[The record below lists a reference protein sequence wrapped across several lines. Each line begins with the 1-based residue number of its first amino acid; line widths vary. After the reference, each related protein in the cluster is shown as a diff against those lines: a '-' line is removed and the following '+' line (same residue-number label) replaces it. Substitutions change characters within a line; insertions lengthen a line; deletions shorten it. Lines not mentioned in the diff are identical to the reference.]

1 MNTDFNSIPQEMRAV
16 PHWVA
21 RVDKFPINPNSLY
34 GAKSTDKTNWGTF
47 EQAKAAI
54 GKKAK
59 TKNIQGKECNG
70 IGFVLSAPFCGIDI
84 DHCINPQTGEITAEA
99 LDIIQTMESYTEIS
113 PSGTGVHIFYKNDG
127 NTHKE
132 WHKKK
137 PIDEVQHLEMYQ
149 CDRYF
154 TVTGKIYRNY
164 NNLCERSEHA
174 SLIYQAYMQDE
185 QPPTVTDNTAEQPKQ
200 TAFKLTSEPLTDG
213 EIIEK
218 AMNAKNGAEFL
229 SLWRGDTSKYN
240 GDESRADLALC
251 NMLAFWSSGNA
262 DTIDRLFRQS
272 GLMRDK
278 WDRATGQST
287 YGGITVDTALR
298 NCKEYYNPTH
308 RADTALQDFKDCI
321 QPSNSAAES
330 NSLYTDNIEIK
341 GFTYENIKSYTP
353 DDIGTA
359 EFFADLI
366 KDFVCYIAPEKSF
379 YIYNGVVWACDDIK
393 DNLQT
398 GKLLMKFVKV
408 VQALIPQKPKGEPK
422 YWTDEE
428 TAEERINSL
437 YRQHYK
443 NLGNAN
449 GRERVLKDVK
459 KLLRKSPDIF
469 DKRTEL
475 LNTKN
480 CTLNLETGE
489 IQPHNADDYITKC
502 VNTDYIQG
510 ETNERFN
517 SFINEICQ
525 NDTETIQ
532 ALQRAL
538 GYSLMGTAHEECLF
552 IAYGKTTRNGKG
564 TLFDLVLD
572 TLGSYGRQMG
582 FETIA
587 RSGNIDGSKPTPDLA
602 VLRGVRFI
610 LSNEPQKGVCFNE
623 GLVKQMTGNDTMVA
637 RHLNCEPITFKCK
650 GIIFVT
656 ANSLP
661 SVADSSLYDSD
672 RIKLLLFNKHFS
684 EVERDTSLKKTLREG
699 NGKAAV
705 LNWLLEG
712 YKQYRKYGLL
722 TTAQAREALNQYR
735 AENDYIQQFIDEGLI
750 LYDKDDRHAPSTKFL
765 EVQREYSEWC
775 RLSGIKAL
783 GKKAF
788 KEELITHKVV
798 VYKPGGTLKVKAR
811 INPELFTNTVEIYND
826 SL

>member
-1 MNTDFNSIPQEMRAV
+1 MRAV

-164 NNLCERSEHA
+164 NTLCERSERA

-185 QPPTVTDNTAEQPKQ
+185 QLPTVTDNTAEQPKQ

-251 NMLAFWSSGNA
+251 NMLAFWSNGNA

-298 NCKEYYNPTH
+298 NRKEYYNPTH
-308 RADTALQDFKDCI
+308 RADTAMQDFSESINADNTVTQDI
-321 QPSNSAAES
+321 QLQP
-330 NSLYTDNIEIK
+330 
-341 GFTYENIKSYTP
+341 FTYEDMKKYKA
-353 DDIGTA
+353 DDIATA
-359 EFFADLI
+359 EFFASLT
-366 KDFVCYIAPEKSF
+366 KDFLCYIAPEKSF
-379 YIYNGVVWACDDIK
+379 YIYNGIAWECDDIK
-393 DNLQT
+393 DNLRT
-398 GKLLMKFVKV
+398 GKMLMNFVKTA
-408 VQALIPQKPKGEPK
+408 QALIPPKPKGEPK

-428 TAEERINSL
+428 TAEELINSA
-437 YRQHYK
+437 YRQQYRG
-443 NLGNAN
+443 LGNSN
-449 GRERVLKDVK
+449 GRERVLKDIK
-459 KLLRKSPDIF
+459 KLLRKTPDIF
-469 DKRTEL
+469 DKRAEL
-475 LNTKN
+475 FNTKN
-480 CTLNLETGE
+480 CTLNLKTGE
-489 IQPHNADDYITKC
+489 IQPHRATDYITKC
-502 VNTDYIQG
+502 TNTDYIQG
-510 ETNERFN
+510 VTDERFN
-517 SFINEICQ
+517 SFINEICE
-525 NDTETIQ
+525 NDSETIQ

-552 IAYGKTTRNGKG
+552 LAQGKTTRNGKG
-564 TLFDLVLD
+564 TLFELVLD
-572 TLGSYGRQMG
+572 TLGSYGQKIS
-582 FETIA
+582 FNTLA
-587 RSGNIDGSKPTPDLA
+587 RTNNIDGSKPTPDLA
-602 VLRGVRFI
+602 VLRGSRFI
-610 LSNEPQKGVCFNE
+610 LANEPQKGVCFNE
-623 GLVKQMTGNDTMVA
+623 GLVKEMTGNDTMVA

-650 GIIFVT
+650 GIIFIS

-661 SVADSSLYDSD
+661 TIADSSLYESD
-672 RIKLLLFNKHFS
+672 RIKILLFNRHFS
-684 EVERDTSLKKTLREG
+684 EEERDKSLKDTLRKG
-699 NGKAAV
+699 NGRAAV
-705 LNWLLEG
+705 LNWLLDG

-722 TTAQAREALNQYR
+722 TTQKAKEALNNYR

-750 LYDKDDRHAPSTKFL
+750 LYNPDDRSAPKVKLL
-765 EVQREYSEWC
+765 EVQREYNEWC
-775 RLSGIKAL
+775 RVSGIKAL
-783 GKKAF
+783 GKKLF
-788 KEELITHKVV
+788 KEELIAHKV
-798 VYKPGGTLKVKAR
+798 PILNSHGSQAIRAR
-811 INPELFTNTVEIYND
+811 INPDLFQNTVDILPET
-826 SL
+826 L

>member
-1 MNTDFNSIPQEMRAV
+1 MNNFDNIPQEMKEL
-16 PHWVA
+16 PQWVA

-154 TVTGKIYRNY
+154 TVTGKIYQNY
-164 NNLCERSEHA
+164 NTFCERSERA

-272 GLMRDK
+272 GLMRSK

-287 YGGITVDTALR
+287 YGGITIDTALR

-321 QPSNSAAES
+321 QPSNSAAEN
-330 NSLYTDNIEIK
+330 NSLYTDDIEIK

-379 YIYNGVVWACDDIK
+379 YIYNGVVWECDDIK
-393 DNLQT
+393 DNLRT
-398 GKLLMKFVKV
+398 GKMLMNFVKAA
-408 VQALIPQKPKGEPK
+408 QALIPPKPKGEPK

>member
-21 RVDKFPINPNSLY
+21 RVDKAPINPNSLY
-34 GAKSTDKTNWGTF
+34 GAKSTDKTSWGTF

-59 TKNIQGKECNG
+59 MKAVQGKECNG
-70 IGFVLSAPFCGIDI
+70 IGFVLSAPYCGIDI

-154 TVTGKIYRNY
+154 TVTGKVYQNY
-164 NNLCERSEHA
+164 NTLCERSERA

-200 TAFKLTSEPLTDG
+200 IAFKLTSEPLTDG

-278 WDRATGQST
+278 WDRKTGGTT
-287 YGGITVDTALR
+287 YGEITIQKAINDCT
-298 NCKEYYNPTH
+298 ETYNPNR
-308 RADTALQDFKDCI
+308 RAETAMQDFSESINADNTVTQDI
-321 QPSNSAAES
+321 QLQS
-330 NSLYTDNIEIK
+330 
-341 GFTYENIKSYTP
+341 FTYEDMKKYKA
-353 DDIGTA
+353 DDIATA
-359 EFFADLI
+359 EFFASLT
-366 KDFVCYIAPEKSF
+366 KDFLCYIAPEKSF
-379 YIYNGVVWACDDIK
+379 YIYNGGAWECDDIK
-393 DNLQT
+393 DNLRT
-398 GKLLMKFVKV
+398 GKMLMNFVKAA
-408 VQALIPQKPKGEPK
+408 QALIPPKPKGEPK

-428 TAEERINSL
+428 TAEELINSA
-437 YRQHYK
+437 YRQQYRG
-443 NLGNAN
+443 LGNSN
-449 GRERVLKDVK
+449 GRERVLKDIK
-459 KLLRKSPDIF
+459 KLLRKTPDIF
-469 DKRTEL
+469 DKRAEL
-475 LNTKN
+475 FNTKN
-480 CTLNLETGE
+480 CTLNLKTGE
-489 IQPHNADDYITKC
+489 IQPHRATDYITKC
-502 VNTDYIQG
+502 TNTDYIQG
-510 ETNERFN
+510 AADERFN
-517 SFINEICQ
+517 SFINEICE
-525 NDTETIQ
+525 NDSETIQ

-552 IAYGKTTRNGKG
+552 LAYGKTTRNGKG
-564 TLFDLVLD
+564 TLFELVLD
-572 TLGSYGRQMG
+572 TLGSYGQKIS
-582 FETIA
+582 FNTLA
-587 RSGNIDGSKPTPDLA
+587 RTNNIDGSKPTPDLA
-602 VLRGVRFI
+602 VLRGARFI
-610 LSNEPQKGVCFNE
+610 LANEPQKGVCFNE
-623 GLVKQMTGNDTMVA
+623 GLVKEMTGNDTMVA

-650 GIIFVT
+650 GIIFIS

-661 SVADSSLYDSD
+661 TIADSSLYESD
-672 RIKLLLFNKHFS
+672 RIKILLFNRHFS
-684 EVERDTSLKKTLREG
+684 EEERDSSLKDTLRKG
-699 NGKAAV
+699 NGRAAV
-705 LNWLLEG
+705 LNWLLDG

-722 TTAQAREALNQYR
+722 TTQKAKEALNNYR

-750 LYDKDDRHAPSTKFL
+750 LYNPDDRSAPKVKLL
-765 EVQREYSEWC
+765 EVQREYNEWC
-775 RLSGIKAL
+775 RISGIKAL
-783 GKKAF
+783 GKKLF
-788 KEELITHKVV
+788 KEELIAHKV
-798 VYKPGGTLKVKAR
+798 PILNSHGSQAIRAR
-811 INPELFTNTVEIYND
+811 INPDLFQNTIDILPET
-826 SL
+826 L

>member
-59 TKNIQGKECNG
+59 AKNIQGKECNG
-70 IGFVLSAPFCGIDI
+70 IGFVLSDPFCGIDI

-154 TVTGKIYRNY
+154 TVTGKIYQNY
-164 NNLCERSEHA
+164 NTLCERSERA

-298 NCKEYYNPTH
+298 NCNEYYNPTH

-321 QPSNSAAES
+321 QPSNSAAEN

-408 VQALIPQKPKGEPK
+408 VQALIPPKPKGEPK

-650 GIIFVT
+650 EIIFVT

-811 INPELFTNTVEIYND
+811 INPELFTNPVEIYND

>member
-1 MNTDFNSIPQEMRAV
+1 MNNFDNIPQEMKEL
-16 PHWVA
+16 PQWVA

-84 DHCINPQTGEITAEA
+84 DHCINTQTGEITAEA

-164 NNLCERSEHA
+164 NTLCERSERA

-185 QPPTVTDNTAEQPKQ
+185 QPPTGTDNTAEQPKQ
-200 TAFKLTSEPLTDG
+200 AAFKLTSEPLTDG

-287 YGGITVDTALR
+287 YGGITIDTALR

-308 RADTALQDFKDCI
+308 RSDTALQDFKDCI
-321 QPSNSAAES
+321 QPSNSAAEN

-408 VQALIPQKPKGEPK
+408 VQALIPPKPKGEPK

-610 LSNEPQKGVCFNE
+610 LSNEPHKGVCFNE

>member
-1 MNTDFNSIPQEMRAV
+1 MNNFDNIPQEMKEL
-16 PHWVA
+16 PQWVA

-84 DHCINPQTGEITAEA
+84 DHCINPQTGKITAEA

-154 TVTGKIYRNY
+154 TVTGKIYQNY
-164 NNLCERSEHA
+164 NTLCERSERA

-251 NMLAFWSSGNA
+251 NMLAFWSSGNV

-287 YGGITVDTALR
+287 YGKITVDTALR
-298 NCKEYYNPTH
+298 DCTEYYNPTR
-308 RADTALQDFKDCI
+308 RAETALQDFKNCI
-321 QPSNSAAES
+321 QPSNAAASTPHTE
-330 NSLYTDNIEIK
+330 NIELK
-341 GFTYENIKSYTP
+341 AFTY
-353 DDIGTA
+353 DDMKKYKPNDIETA
-359 EFFADLI
+359 EFFANLT
-366 KDFVCYIAPEKSF
+366 KEFVCYISPERSF
-379 YIYNGVVWACDDIK
+379 YIYNGVVWECDDIK
-393 DNLQT
+393 DNLKT
-398 GKLLMKFVKV
+398 GKMLMKFVKAA
-408 VQALIPQKPKGEPK
+408 QALIPPKPKGEPK

-428 TAEERINSL
+428 TAEESVNSL
-437 YRQHYK
+437 YRQQYK
-443 NLGNAN
+443 SLGNAN
-449 GRERVLKDVK
+449 GRERVLKDIK
-459 KLLRKSPDIF
+459 KLLRKDPEIF
-469 DKRTEL
+469 DRKPEL
-475 LNTKN
+475 LNTRN
-480 CTLNLETGE
+480 YTLNLETGE

-610 LSNEPQKGVCFNE
+610 LSNEPHKGVCFNE

-712 YKQYRKYGLL
+712 YKQYRKHGLL
-722 TTAQAREALNQYR
+722 MTPQAKQALNNYR

-750 LYDKDDRHAPSTKFL
+750 LYDPDDRSAPKTKFL
-765 EVQREYSEWC
+765 EVQREYNEWC
-775 RLSGIKAL
+775 RVSGIKAL
-783 GKKAF
+783 SKKHF
-788 KEELITHKVV
+788 KEALTDHNVFI
-798 VYKPGGTLKVKAR
+798 YKPNGTLSVKAR
-811 INPELFTNTVEIYND
+811 INPDLFQNTVDILPET
-826 SL
+826 L

>member
-16 PHWVA
+16 PQWVA

-164 NNLCERSEHA
+164 NNLCERSERA

-251 NMLAFWSSGNA
+251 NMLAFWSNGNA

-298 NCKEYYNPTH
+298 NRKEYYNPTH
-308 RADTALQDFKDCI
+308 RADTAMQDFSESINADNTVTQDI
-321 QPSNSAAES
+321 QLQP
-330 NSLYTDNIEIK
+330 
-341 GFTYENIKSYTP
+341 FTYEDMKKYKA
-353 DDIGTA
+353 DDIATA
-359 EFFADLI
+359 EFFASLT
-366 KDFVCYIAPEKSF
+366 KDFLCYIAPEKSF
-379 YIYNGVVWACDDIK
+379 YIYNGIAWECDDIK
-393 DNLQT
+393 DNLRT
-398 GKLLMKFVKV
+398 GKMLMNFVKTA
-408 VQALIPQKPKGEPK
+408 QALIPPKPKGEPK

-428 TAEERINSL
+428 TAEELINSA
-437 YRQHYK
+437 YRQQYRG
-443 NLGNAN
+443 LGNSN
-449 GRERVLKDVK
+449 GRERVLKDIK
-459 KLLRKSPDIF
+459 KLLRKTPDIF
-469 DKRTEL
+469 DKRAEL
-475 LNTKN
+475 FNTKN
-480 CTLNLETGE
+480 CTLNLKTGE
-489 IQPHNADDYITKC
+489 IQPHRATDYITKC
-502 VNTDYIQG
+502 TNTDYIQG
-510 ETNERFN
+510 VTDERFN
-517 SFINEICQ
+517 SFINEICE
-525 NDTETIQ
+525 NDSETIQ

-552 IAYGKTTRNGKG
+552 LAQGKTTRNGKG
-564 TLFDLVLD
+564 TLFELVLD
-572 TLGSYGRQMG
+572 TLGSYGQKIS
-582 FETIA
+582 FNTLA
-587 RSGNIDGSKPTPDLA
+587 RTNNIDGSKPTPDLA
-602 VLRGVRFI
+602 VLRGSRFI
-610 LSNEPQKGVCFNE
+610 LANEPQKGVCFNE
-623 GLVKQMTGNDTMVA
+623 GLVKEMTGNDTMVA

-650 GIIFVT
+650 GIIFIS

-661 SVADSSLYDSD
+661 TIADSSLYESD
-672 RIKLLLFNKHFS
+672 RIKILLFNRHFS
-684 EVERDTSLKKTLREG
+684 EEERDKSLKDTLRKG
-699 NGKAAV
+699 NGRAAV
-705 LNWLLEG
+705 LNWLLDG

-722 TTAQAREALNQYR
+722 TTQKAKEALNNYR

-750 LYDKDDRHAPSTKFL
+750 LYNPDDRSAPKVKLL
-765 EVQREYSEWC
+765 EVQREYNEWC
-775 RLSGIKAL
+775 RVSGIKAL
-783 GKKAF
+783 GKKLF
-788 KEELITHKVV
+788 KEELIAHKV
-798 VYKPGGTLKVKAR
+798 PILNSHGSQAIRAR
-811 INPELFTNTVEIYND
+811 INPDLFQNTVDILPET
-826 SL
+826 L

>member
-21 RVDKFPINPNSLY
+21 RVDKAPINPNSLY
-34 GAKSTDKTNWGTF
+34 GAKSTDKTSWGTF

-59 TKNIQGKECNG
+59 MKAVQGKECNG
-70 IGFVLSAPFCGIDI
+70 IGFELSAPFCGIDI

-154 TVTGKIYRNY
+154 TVTGKVYQNY
-164 NNLCERSEHA
+164 NTLCERSERA

-200 TAFKLTSEPLTDG
+200 IAFKLTSEPLTDG

-272 GLMRDK
+272 GLMRGK

-287 YGGITVDTALR
+287 YGRITVDTALR

-308 RADTALQDFKDCI
+308 RAGTALQDFKDCI

-366 KDFVCYIAPEKSF
+366 NDFVCYIAPEKSF

-408 VQALIPQKPKGEPK
+408 VQALIPPKPKGEPK

-480 CTLNLETGE
+480 CTLNLESGE

>member
-1 MNTDFNSIPQEMRAV
+1 M
-16 PHWVA
+16 
-21 RVDKFPINPNSLY
+21 
-34 GAKSTDKTNWGTF
+34 
-47 EQAKAAI
+47 
-54 GKKAK
+54 
-59 TKNIQGKECNG
+59 
-70 IGFVLSAPFCGIDI
+70 
-84 DHCINPQTGEITAEA
+84 
-99 LDIIQTMESYTEIS
+99 
-113 PSGTGVHIFYKNDG
+113 IFD
-127 NTHKE
+127 
-132 WHKKK
+132 
-137 PIDEVQHLEMYQ
+137 
-149 CDRYF
+149 
-154 TVTGKIYRNY
+154 
-164 NNLCERSEHA
+164 
-174 SLIYQAYMQDE
+174 
-185 QPPTVTDNTAEQPKQ
+185 
-200 TAFKLTSEPLTDG
+200 
-213 EIIEK
+213 
-218 AMNAKNGAEFL
+218 
-229 SLWRGDTSKYN
+229 
-240 GDESRADLALC
+240 
-251 NMLAFWSSGNA
+251 
-262 DTIDRLFRQS
+262 
-272 GLMRDK
+272 
-278 WDRATGQST
+278 
-287 YGGITVDTALR
+287 
-298 NCKEYYNPTH
+298 
-308 RADTALQDFKDCI
+308 
-321 QPSNSAAES
+321 
-330 NSLYTDNIEIK
+330 
-341 GFTYENIKSYTP
+341 
-353 DDIGTA
+353 
-359 EFFADLI
+359 
-366 KDFVCYIAPEKSF
+366 
-379 YIYNGVVWACDDIK
+379 
-393 DNLQT
+393 
-398 GKLLMKFVKV
+398 KV
-408 VQALIPQKPKGEPK
+408 VQALIPSKPKGEPK

-510 ETNERFN
+510 EANERFN

-538 GYSLMGTAHEECLF
+538 GYSLMGTAHEECIF
-552 IAYGKTTRNGKG
+552 IAYSKTTRNRKG

-661 SVADSSLYDSD
+661 SVADSSFYDSD

-712 YKQYRKYGLL
+712 YNQYRKYGLL

-775 RLSGIKAL
+775 RLSGI
-783 GKKAF
+783 
-788 KEELITHKVV
+788 
-798 VYKPGGTLKVKAR
+798 
-811 INPELFTNTVEIYND
+811 
-826 SL
+826 

>member
-164 NNLCERSEHA
+164 NTLCERSERA

-185 QPPTVTDNTAEQPKQ
+185 QLPTVTDNTAEQPKQ

-251 NMLAFWSSGNA
+251 NMLAFWSNGNA

-298 NCKEYYNPTH
+298 NRKEYYNPTH
-308 RADTALQDFKDCI
+308 RADTAMQDFSESINADNTVTQDI
-321 QPSNSAAES
+321 QLQP
-330 NSLYTDNIEIK
+330 
-341 GFTYENIKSYTP
+341 FTYEDMKKYKA
-353 DDIGTA
+353 DDIATA
-359 EFFADLI
+359 EFFASLT
-366 KDFVCYIAPEKSF
+366 KDFLCYIAPEKSF
-379 YIYNGVVWACDDIK
+379 YIYNGIAWECDDIK
-393 DNLQT
+393 DNLRT
-398 GKLLMKFVKV
+398 GKMLMNFVKTA
-408 VQALIPQKPKGEPK
+408 QALIPPKPKGEPK

-428 TAEERINSL
+428 TAEELINSA
-437 YRQHYK
+437 YRQQYRG
-443 NLGNAN
+443 LGNSN
-449 GRERVLKDVK
+449 GRERVLKDIK
-459 KLLRKSPDIF
+459 KLLRKTPDIF
-469 DKRTEL
+469 DKRAEL
-475 LNTKN
+475 FNTKN
-480 CTLNLETGE
+480 CTLNLKTGE
-489 IQPHNADDYITKC
+489 IQPHRATDYITKC
-502 VNTDYIQG
+502 TNTDYIQG
-510 ETNERFN
+510 VTDERFN
-517 SFINEICQ
+517 SFINEICE
-525 NDTETIQ
+525 NDSETIQ

-552 IAYGKTTRNGKG
+552 LAQGKTTRNGKG
-564 TLFDLVLD
+564 TLFELVLD
-572 TLGSYGRQMG
+572 TLGSYGQKIS
-582 FETIA
+582 FNTLA
-587 RSGNIDGSKPTPDLA
+587 RTNNIDGSKPTPDLA
-602 VLRGVRFI
+602 VLRGSRFI
-610 LSNEPQKGVCFNE
+610 LANEPQKGVCFNE
-623 GLVKQMTGNDTMVA
+623 GLVKEMTGNDTMVA

-650 GIIFVT
+650 GIIFIS

-661 SVADSSLYDSD
+661 TIADSSLYESD
-672 RIKLLLFNKHFS
+672 RIKILLFNRHFS
-684 EVERDTSLKKTLREG
+684 EEERDKSLKDTLRKG
-699 NGKAAV
+699 NGRAAV
-705 LNWLLEG
+705 LNWLLDG

-722 TTAQAREALNQYR
+722 TTQKAKEALNNYR

-750 LYDKDDRHAPSTKFL
+750 LYNPDDRSAPKVKLL
-765 EVQREYSEWC
+765 EVQREYNEWC
-775 RLSGIKAL
+775 RVSGIKAL
-783 GKKAF
+783 GKKLF
-788 KEELITHKVV
+788 KEELIAHKV
-798 VYKPGGTLKVKAR
+798 PILNSHGSQAIRAR
-811 INPELFTNTVEIYND
+811 INPDLFQNTVDILPET
-826 SL
+826 L